1 MSTSPN
7 VPDAQESHHYE
18 TAAGT
23 PRWIA
28 LLFAVVFL
36 GLGALIYLNLS
47 ARTRAEKDNSQI
59 QEQNRILSAQ
69 LEQANSRVADLKA
82 HVEATEQKLGM
93 TAADIAQA
101 KARAEVIRKEQKEAD
116 TRLTAGLKAS
126 EEHIGAVATEVGGA
140 KKDIEST
147 RTDLEVTKAKL
158 DRALGDM
165 GVMSGLIAR
174 SREDLDQLRRKGD
187 RNYYDFTL
195 RKSKSA
201 ERVGPVQIL
210 LSKADPKKGR
220 YTMTVLVDDKSIEK
234 KDRTVG
240 EPVQFYVKGAART
253 FPYEIVVFEVNKDQ
267 ASGYLATPKDT
278 REAPAPAAA
287 PAATE
292 KPGS

>member
-7 VPDAQESHHYE
+7 VPDTQESHHYE
-18 TAAGT
+18 SAAGT

-36 GLGALIYLNLS
+36 ALGAVIYLNLT
-47 ARTRAEKDNSQI
+47 ARTRAEKGFTQI

-69 LEQANSRVADLKA
+69 LDQANSRVADLKA

-93 TAADIAQA
+93 TEAEIAQA
-101 KARAEVIRKEQKEAD
+101 RARAEVIRKEQKEAD
-116 TRLTAGLKAS
+116 ARLTAGLRAS
-126 EEHIGAVATEVGGA
+126 EEKIGAVATEVGGA
-140 KKDIEST
+140 KKDIEAT

-158 DRALGDM
+158 ERVLGDM

-187 RNYYDFTL
+187 RNYYDFTV

-210 LSKADPKKGR
+210 LQKADPKKGR
-220 YTMTVLVDDKSIEK
+220 YTMTVRVDDKSIEK

-240 EPVQFYVKGAART
+240 EPVQFYVKGTART
-253 FPYEIVVFEVNKDQ
+253 FPYEIVVFEINKDQ
-267 ASGYLATPKDT
+267 ATGYLATPKDT
-278 REAPAPAAA
+278 REAPTPAPVA
-287 PAATE
+287 E

>member
-7 VPDAQESHHYE
+7 IPDEQESHHYE
-18 TAAGT
+18 SAAGT

-28 LLFAVVFL
+28 LLFVVVFAAM
-36 GLGALIYLNLS
+36 GALAYMNFA
-47 ARTRAEKDNSQI
+47 ARSRADKDNTQT

-82 HVEATEQKLGM
+82 HVEAAEAKLGM
-93 TAADIAQA
+93 TAADIAQT
-101 KARAEVIRKEQKEAD
+101 KARAETIRKEQKDSDA
-116 TRLTAGLKAS
+116 RLTAGLKAS

-140 KKDIEST
+140 KKDIEAT

-187 RNYYDFTL
+187 RNYYDFTV

-201 ERVGPVQIL
+201 THVGPVQIQ

-253 FPYEIVVFEVNKDQ
+253 FPYEIVVFEINKDQ
-267 ASGYLATPKDT
+267 ASGYLATPKETRDT
-278 REAPAPAAA
+278 PAPAAGA
-287 PAATE
+287 E